1 MNNNAELIVALDVSD
16 GDAACAA
23 AASLPPELRCV
34 KVGLE
39 LFCAAGPAVLERLR
53 AAGREVF
60 LDLKFMDIP
69 RTVERAVTAAG
80 HCGAFMLTVHASGG
94 RAMLT
99 AAAAAARALGP
110 QRPKLVAVTVLT
122 SLDRHDLHELG
133 VQREPSEQV
142 LALAELAL
150 ACGMDGLVCSAQEV
164 EALRR
169 RLGPDPILVTPGI
182 RPAGGALGDQKRVAT
197 PAAAVR
203 AGASYLVVGRPIL
216 EAADPAAAARA
227 VLEEMREA
235 VNSKQ

>member
-1 MNNNAELIVALDVSD
+1 MNPPPGLIVALDVSD
-16 GDAACAA
+16 CDAACNAA
-23 AASLPPELRCV
+23 AALPAEVRCV

-39 LFCAAGPAVLERLR
+39 LFCAAGPAELDRLR

-69 RTVERAVTAAG
+69 RTVERAVTSAG
-80 HCGAFMLTVHASGG
+80 VGGAFMLTVHASGG

-99 AAAAAARALGP
+99 AAAEAARALGP
-110 QRPKLVAVTVLT
+110 RRPKLVAVTVLT
-122 SLDRHDLHELG
+122 SLDRNDLRELG
-133 VQREPSEQV
+133 IEREPADQV
-142 LALAELAL
+142 LALADLAL

-164 EALRR
+164 AALRR
-169 RLGPDPILVTPGI
+169 RLGPEPILVTPGI

-197 PAAAVR
+197 PGAAVR

-227 VLEEMREA
+227 VLEEMAA
-235 VNSKQ
+235 VRQG